1 MPKCTHSSLF
11 LIDRLPVMISPDLLK
26 SVATIQIPSLGV
38 IAPPPPGVGWA
49 LVTGFQALGIAGRYS
64 REINQPLPYS
74 KFSKAAADKSA
85 GVGGSAPLLSG
96 RLGMLIAYLP
106 AFLLGA
112 YQYQGSQGQNVAALL
127 LTIHFAKRVLE
138 VLFVHK
144 YSGTMEATIAAAIAA
159 AYSLDTWII
168 SSTALMAQDL
178 HPITSLIGSLL
189 FVVGQLG
196 NGYHHYVLS
205 TLRSTD
211 NAADRAKRYV
221 PPRGGLFQY
230 VAAPHYLFE
239 LVSWLGIALCA
250 QEVNAF
256 LSLFGF
262 VSYLMGRSHKAN
274 EFYKQKFEPEEWPRT
289 RKNLVPLV
297 W

>member
-1 MPKCTHSSLF
+1 M
-11 LIDRLPVMISPDLLK
+11 MISSDLMQSL
-26 SVATIQIPSLGV
+26 STIQLPSLGV
-38 IAPPPPGVGWA
+38 IAPPPAGLGWA
-49 LVTGFQALGIAGRYS
+49 LVTSFQAFGIVGRYS
-64 REINQPLPYS
+64 RELSQPLPYS
-74 KFSKAAADKSA
+74 KFSKAANDKAASDD
-85 GVGGSAPLLSG
+85 SSIPLISG

-112 YQYQGSQGQNVAALL
+112 YGYQVSQQQNLAALL
-127 LTIHFAKRVLE
+127 VTIHFAKGLLE
-138 VLFVHK
+138 VMFVHK

-168 SSTALMAQDL
+168 SSTALRVRDL
-178 HPITSLIGSLL
+178 RPVTLIVGSLL

-196 NGYHHYVLS
+196 NGYHHYILS
-205 TLRSTD
+205 TLRNTD
-211 NAADRAKRYV
+211 HAANQEKRYV

-239 LVSWLGIALCA
+239 LVSWLGVALCA
-250 QEVNAF
+250 QQVNAF

-274 EFYKQKFEPEEWPRT
+274 EFYRQKFEAEEWPQS

>member
-1 MPKCTHSSLF
+1 
-11 LIDRLPVMISPDLLK
+11 MISPDLMTSLT
-26 SVATIQIPSLGV
+26 SIQLPSIGV
-38 IAPPPPGVGWA
+38 IAPPPPGLGWA
-49 LVTGFQALGIAGRYS
+49 LVTGFQAAGIVGRYS
-64 REINQPLPYS
+64 REISQPLPYS
-74 KFSKAAADKSA
+74 KFSKAATDKSA
-85 GVGGSAPLLSG
+85 SDGSSVPLLSG
-96 RLGMLIAYLP
+96 RLGMFIAYLP

-112 YQYQGSQGQNVAALL
+112 YAYQVSGQQNLAALL
-127 LTIHFAKRVLE
+127 LMIHFAKRLLE
-138 VLFVHK
+138 VLLVHK

-168 SSTALMAQDL
+168 SSTALTVHEF
-178 HPITSLIGSLL
+178 HPSLQLIGLLL
-189 FVVGQLG
+189 FVVGQVG

-205 TLRSTD
+205 TLRTTG
-211 NAADRAKRYV
+211 NAVDQTKRYV
-221 PPRGGLFQY
+221 APRGGFFRY

-274 EFYKQKFEPEEWPRT
+274 EFYKQKFDPEEWPRT
-289 RKNLVPLV
+289 RKNLVPLL